1 MSDTQDDPLLGL
13 LTDIAEG
20 VATLAAR
27 VDAMETEA
35 AAHRSQVNEALATI
49 AEIATRTYYVSKPTN
64 ALPDDVINAGVM
76 DAMIERWPPRAVIGM
91 SSHDRQLISELGDHP
106 TESINKMIS
115 LAQANADQS
124 NASRL
129 RMEAILALLNREK
142 SKRDKALK
150 QSPERNGHSS
160 GKNLTVGSAENAWES
175 AIRWRLQWTLP
186 LRFIH

>member
-49 AEIATRTYYVSKPTN
+49 AEIATRTYYVSKPPN

-76 DAMIERWPPRAVIGM
+76 NAMIERWPSGAVIGM
-91 SSHDRQLISELGDHP
+91 SSHDRQFLSELDRHP
-106 TESINKMIS
+106 AETIDTMIS
-115 LAQANADQS
+115 RAESNADES

-129 RMEAILALLNREK
+129 RMQAILALLKREK
-142 SKRDKALK
+142 DRMAKAA
-150 QSPERNGHSS
+150 G
-160 GKNLTVGSAENAWES
+160 VES
-175 AIRWRLQWTLP
+175 DAPGRSR
-186 LRFIH
+186 